1 MIAHARVVLATVVML
16 AISGLPCAA
25 SQPRYTLIPGSLR
38 AGSEP
43 DGNTIIL
50 DAPDGLVVVDTGR
63 HPEHQERILA
73 FARESKKPIVA
84 IINSHWHLDH
94 VGGNLMLRAEYPQVR
109 VYASGALDAAL
120 GGFLANY
127 RRQLEQAI
135 AASKDAAAQDAYRTE
150 IALIDAGPRLGP
162 TDVVTRS
169 ATRVIAGRRLEF
181 HLEQAA
187 TAGDVWVFDRSSRT
201 LLAGD
206 LVTLPAPFFDT
217 ACPEHWQSAL
227 DRLARVKF
235 RKLIPG
241 HGRPMVRAG
250 FETYRAAFNALL
262 TCAAGDQPKATCIDG
277 WLKDAGDLIPES
289 DRDYA
294 RGLIDYYVDQLLRG
308 HSAKVEELC
317 RDA

>member
-1 MIAHARVVLATVVML
+1 MLRALSIAVPLL
-16 AISGLPCAA
+16 LG
-25 SQPRYTLIPGSLR
+25 SQAFA
-38 AGSEP
+38 AGSETSSVYLIEGLTQPGRQP
-43 DGNTIIL
+43 DGNSGVL
-50 DAPDGLVVVDTGR
+50 EAPAGLIVFDTGR
-63 HPEHQERILA
+63 HTLHTRQIVDY
-73 FARESKKPIVA
+73 ARARGRPVVA